1 MFKKLILILI
11 SFPVFFLGAEPVSRE
26 GKIQDVILYRNQ
38 ALVTRVVEVDLK
50 EGSHEIMVT
59 KLPSEIIQNS
69 LYAESVGADVRAAK
83 LKITE
88 LKSDTDP
95 KLAALDEKIEKANN
109 DSIRLS
115 KLIEVNR
122 LKLSFLTKQE
132 DFIATTEKVELSRGI
147 LNADT
152 MKQLTLFNFDQKK
165 ELALEELKLQEDIK
179 ILQKEKD
186 LLLRERK
193 QLVKT
198 SLKSIDASIFIDKIG
213 SGKCEI
219 RLYYLVQNAG
229 WSPIYN
235 FYSKLGSKTVR
246 VEFNARI
253 QQVSGENWDNINLTL
268 SNATPALS
276 ALAPGLSPFRISL
289 SNLGNSLGQEDLKSA
304 SQGVSKKMSAAYNKQ
319 IGAQSWNETQ
329 EGSWAM
335 NSAANEYQNLE
346 LLAKDEDLNILKKD
360 AKQNSSAPSVSFLL
374 KSKVSFL
381 SKTEQQLVKVEK
393 SELPAKFYNVAIP
406 LLTTYVFREAEIE
419 NDGFENLLE
428 GQVSV
433 YLDEKFVGH
442 GEISNVA
449 KGQSFVMGFGV
460 DTQIRARRELY
471 EKKEKI
477 LGGNKELSFKVRVI
491 LENFSK
497 KPTDLRVLD
506 RIPVE
511 DEKENV
517 RITLDLKN
525 NTLSADEL
533 YQQYERTKGILRW
546 DLALQ
551 PESAASKS
559 KTLDYS
565 YKLEF
570 DKNLQVSLPSPA
582 KADQMRTEF
591 DEIQKMKYNR
601 K

>member
-165 ELALEELKLQEDIK
+165 DLALEELKLQEDIK
-179 ILQKEKD
+179 NLQKEKD

-525 NTLSADEL
+525 NTLSANEL

>member
-11 SFPVFFLGAEPVSRE
+11 SLPVLFLGAEPVTRE

-50 EGSHEIMVT
+50 EGSHEIIVN

-289 SNLGNSLGQEDLKSA
+289 SNLGNTLGPDDLKSA

-360 AKQNSSAPSVSFLL
+360 AKQNSSAPSVSFIL

>member
-1 MFKKLILILI
+1 MYTKLILIITLTL
-11 SFPVFFLGAEPVSRE
+11 SFQLLSESVSKE

-38 ALVTRVVEVDLK
+38 ALITRVIEADLK
-50 EGSHEIMVT
+50 EGSHEIIVT

-69 LYAESVGADVRAAK
+69 LYAEAVGADVRATK
-83 LKITE
+83 LKVTE
-88 LKSDTDP
+88 IKTEADP
-95 KLAALDEKIEKANN
+95 RLAALDEKIEKANQEAN
-109 DSIRLS
+109 RLT

-122 LKLSFLTKQE
+122 LKLVFLTKQE
-132 DFIATTEKVELSRGI
+132 DFIAATEKVELSKGI
-147 LNADT
+147 LNAET
-152 MKQLTLFNFDQKK
+152 MKQLTLFNFDQKRD
-165 ELALEELKLQEDIK
+165 LALEELKFQEEIRV
-179 ILQKEKD
+179 LQKEKD
-186 LLLRERK
+186 VLQRERK
-193 QLVKT
+193 QLAKT
-198 SLKSIDASIFIDKIG
+198 SLKSMDASVFLDKVG
-213 SGKCEI
+213 SGKTEI
-219 RLYYLVQNAG
+219 RLYYLVQNAS

-235 FYSKLGSKTVR
+235 FYSKLGSKNVR
-246 VEFNARI
+246 VEFNARV
-253 QQVSGENWDNINLTL
+253 QQVTGENWDNVNLTL

-289 SNLGNSLGQEDLKSA
+289 SNLGNTLGPEDLKSA
-304 SQGVSKKMSAAYNKQ
+304 SQGVSRKMSAAYNKQ
-319 IGAQSWNETQ
+319 IGAQNWSETQ

-360 AKQNSSAPSVSFLL
+360 SKQNASAPSVSFSL
-374 KSKVSFL
+374 KAKASFQ
-381 SKTEQQLVKVEK
+381 SKTDQQLVKVDK

-406 LLTTYVFREAEIE
+406 LLTSYAFREAEIE
-419 NDGFENLLE
+419 NEGFDNLLE
-428 GQVSV
+428 GPVSV

-477 LGGNKELSFKVRVI
+477 LGGNKELTFKVRVI

-497 KPTDLRVLD
+497 KNNDLRVLD
-506 RIPVE
+506 RIPAE

-525 NTLSADEL
+525 NTLSTDEL

-546 DLALQ
+546 DLGLQ
-551 PESAASKS
+551 PESSASKA
-559 KTLDYS
+559 KVFDYS

-570 DKNLQVSLPSPA
+570 DKNQQVSYPTPA
-582 KADQMRTEF
+582 KADQMRSEF
-591 DEIQKMKYNR
+591 DEIQKMKYKR
-601 K
+601 

>member
-1 MFKKLILILI
+1 MSKQNITFILFLI
-11 SFPVFFLGAEPVSRE
+11 SLNLFADSITKE

-38 ALVTRVVEVDLK
+38 ALITRVIEADLK
-50 EGSHEIMVT
+50 EGSHEITIT

-69 LYAESVGADVRAAK
+69 LYAEAVGADVRAAK
-83 LKITE
+83 LKVTE
-88 LKSDTDP
+88 VKTDADP
-95 KLAALDEKIEKANN
+95 KLAALDEKIEKLNLE
-109 DSIRLS
+109 SIRLS
-115 KLIEVNR
+115 KLSEVNR
-122 LKLSFLTKQE
+122 LKLAFLTKQE
-132 DFIATTEKVELSRGI
+132 DFTVSSEKIELNRGL
-147 LNADT
+147 LNAET
-152 MKQLTLFNFDQKK
+152 LKQLTLFHFDQRK
-165 ELALEELKLQEDIK
+165 ELALEELKIQEDLK
-179 ILQKEKD
+179 NLNKERD
-186 LLLRERK
+186 VLGRERK

-198 SLKSIDASIFIDKIG
+198 SLKSMDASVFLDKIG
-213 SGKCEI
+213 NGKCEI
-219 RLYYLVQNAG
+219 KLYYLVQNAG

-235 FYSKLGSKTVR
+235 FYSKLGSKSVK

-253 QQVSGENWDNINLTL
+253 QQVTGESWENVNLTL

-289 SNLGNSLGQEDLKSA
+289 SNLGNTLGSDDLKSA
-304 SQGVSKKMSAAYNKQ
+304 SQGISKKMSAAYNKQ
-319 IGAQSWNETQ
+319 IGAQNWNETQ

-360 AKQNSSAPSVSFLL
+360 SKQSSAAPSVSFNL
-374 KSKVSFL
+374 KSKVSFN
-381 SKTEQQLVKVEK
+381 SKNEQQLVKVDK

-406 LLTTYVFREAEIE
+406 LLTSYVYREAEIE
-419 NDGFENLLE
+419 NELFENLLE
-428 GQVSV
+428 GPVSV

-449 KGQSFVMGFGV
+449 KGQSFVMGFGI

-471 EKKEKI
+471 DKKEKM
-477 LGGNKELSFKVRVI
+477 LGGNKELSFKVRLI

-497 KPTDLRVLD
+497 KATDLRVLD
-506 RIPVE
+506 RIPAE

-525 NTLSADEL
+525 NALSSDEL
-533 YQQYERTKGILRW
+533 YQQYERIKGILRW
-546 DLALQ
+546 DLGLQ
-551 PESAASKS
+551 PESSAAKA
-559 KTLDYS
+559 KTFEYS

-570 DKNLQVSLPSPA
+570 DKNLQVSYPTPA

-591 DEIQKMKYNR
+591 EEIQRMKY
-601 K
+601 KK

>member
-1 MFKKLILILI
+1 MFAKL
-11 SFPVFFLGAEPVSRE
+11 FFLLFYFIPFLLIADSLTKE

-38 ALVTRVVEVDLK
+38 ALITRVIETDLK
-50 EGSHEIMVT
+50 EGSHEIIVT

-69 LYAESVGADVRAAK
+69 LYAEAVGADVRATK
-83 LKITE
+83 LKVTE
-88 LKSDTDP
+88 IKTEADP
-95 KLAALDEKIEKANN
+95 RLSALDEKIEKTNL
-109 DSIRLS
+109 DSARIT
-115 KLIEVNR
+115 KLLEVNR
-122 LKLSFLTKQE
+122 LKLNFLTKQE
-132 DFIATTEKVELSRGI
+132 DFIAATEKVELSKGI

-165 ELALEELKLQEDIK
+165 DLALEELKLQEDIRL
-179 ILQKEKD
+179 LQKEKD
-186 LLLRERK
+186 VLQRERK
-193 QLVKT
+193 QLAKT
-198 SLKSIDASIFIDKIG
+198 SLKSMDASVFLDKVG
-213 SGKCEI
+213 SGKTEI
-219 RLYYLVQNAG
+219 RLYYLVQNAS
-229 WSPIYN
+229 WTPIYN
-235 FYSKLGSKTVR
+235 FYSKLGGKTVR
-246 VEFNARI
+246 VEFNARV
-253 QQVSGENWDNINLTL
+253 QQVTGENWDNVNLTL

-289 SNLGNSLGQEDLKSA
+289 SNLGNTLGPEDLKSA

-319 IGAQSWNETQ
+319 IGAQNWSETQ

-360 AKQNSSAPSVSFLL
+360 SKQNASSPSVSFSL
-374 KSKVSFL
+374 KAKASFQ
-381 SKTEQQLVKVEK
+381 SKTDQQLVKVDK

-406 LLTTYVFREAEIE
+406 LLTSYAFREAEIE
-419 NDGFENLLE
+419 NEGFDNLLE
-428 GQVSV
+428 GPVSV

-477 LGGNKELSFKVRVI
+477 LGGNKELTFKVRVI

-497 KPTDLRVLD
+497 KSNDLRVLD
-506 RIPVE
+506 RIPAE

-525 NTLSADEL
+525 NTLSTDEL

-546 DLALQ
+546 DLGLQ
-551 PESAASKS
+551 PESSASKS
-559 KTLDYS
+559 KTFDYS

-570 DKNLQVSLPSPA
+570 DKNQQVSYPTPA
-582 KADQMRTEF
+582 KADQMRSEF
-591 DEIQKMKYNR
+591 DEIQKMKYKR
-601 K
+601 

>member
-1 MFKKLILILI
+1 MSIFSEPLIK
-11 SFPVFFLGAEPVSRE
+11 E

-38 ALVTRVVEVDLK
+38 ALITRVIETDLK
-50 EGSHEIMVT
+50 EGSHELIIT
-59 KLPSEIIQNS
+59 KLPVEVIQNS
-69 LYAESVGADVRAAK
+69 LYAEAVGADVRAAK
-83 LKITE
+83 LKVTE
-88 LKSDTDP
+88 LKFEIDP
-95 KLAALDEKIEKANN
+95 KLSALDDKIEKTNIEMLRIN
-109 DSIRLS
+109 
-115 KLIEVNR
+115 KLIEVNK

-132 DFIATTEKVELSRGI
+132 DFIAATEKVELSKGI

-152 MKQLTLFNFDQKK
+152 MKQLTLFNFDQKRD
-165 ELALEELKLQEDIK
+165 LALEELKLNEEIR
-179 ILQKEKD
+179 ILQKDKD
-186 LLLRERK
+186 LLNRERK
-193 QLVKT
+193 QLAKT
-198 SLKSIDASIFIDKIG
+198 SLKSMEASIFLDKIG
-213 SGKCEI
+213 NGKTEI
-219 RLYYLVQNAG
+219 KLYYLVNNAG
-229 WSPIYN
+229 WTPNYN

-253 QQVSGENWDNINLTL
+253 QQVTGENWDNVNLTL

-289 SNLGNSLGQEDLKSA
+289 SNLGNTLGPEDLKSA

-360 AKQNSSAPSVSFLL
+360 SKQNSSAPSVSFSL
-374 KSKVSFL
+374 KSKASFQ
-381 SKTEQQLVKVEK
+381 SKTDQQLVKVDK

-406 LLTTYVFREAEIE
+406 LLTSYAFREAEIE
-419 NDGFENLLE
+419 NEGFENLLE
-428 GQVSV
+428 GPVSV

-497 KPTDLRVLD
+497 KNTDLRVLD
-506 RIPVE
+506 RIPAE

-525 NTLSADEL
+525 NTLSTDEL

-546 DLALQ
+546 DLGLQ
-551 PESAASKS
+551 PESSAAKA
-559 KTLDYS
+559 KTFDYM

-570 DKNLQVSLPSPA
+570 DKNQQVSYPTPA
-582 KADQMRTEF
+582 KADQMRSEF

>member
-1 MFKKLILILI
+1 MFAKL
-11 SFPVFFLGAEPVSRE
+11 FFLLFYFIPFLLIADSLTKE

-38 ALVTRVVEVDLK
+38 ALITRVIETDLK
-50 EGSHEIMVT
+50 EGSHEIIVT

-69 LYAESVGADVRAAK
+69 LYAEAVGADVRATK
-83 LKITE
+83 LKVTE
-88 LKSDTDP
+88 IKTEADP
-95 KLAALDEKIEKANN
+95 RLSALDEKIEKTNL
-109 DSIRLS
+109 DSARIT
-115 KLIEVNR
+115 KLLEVNR
-122 LKLSFLTKQE
+122 LKLNFLTKQE
-132 DFIATTEKVELSRGI
+132 DFIAATEKVELSKGI

-165 ELALEELKLQEDIK
+165 DLALEELKLQEDIRL
-179 ILQKEKD
+179 LQKEKD
-186 LLLRERK
+186 VLQRERK
-193 QLVKT
+193 QLAKT
-198 SLKSIDASIFIDKIG
+198 SLKSMDASVFLDKVG
-213 SGKCEI
+213 SGKTEI
-219 RLYYLVQNAG
+219 RLYYLVQNAS
-229 WSPIYN
+229 WTPIYN
-235 FYSKLGSKTVR
+235 FYSKLGGKTVR
-246 VEFNARI
+246 VEFNARV
-253 QQVSGENWDNINLTL
+253 QQVTGENWDNVNLTL

-289 SNLGNSLGQEDLKSA
+289 SNLGNTLGPEDLKSA

-319 IGAQSWNETQ
+319 IGAQNWSETQ

-360 AKQNSSAPSVSFLL
+360 SKQNASSPSVSFSL
-374 KSKVSFL
+374 KAKASFQ
-381 SKTEQQLVKVEK
+381 SKTDQQLVKVDK

-406 LLTTYVFREAEIE
+406 LLTSYAFREAEIE
-419 NDGFENLLE
+419 NEGFDNLLE
-428 GQVSV
+428 GPVSV

-477 LGGNKELSFKVRVI
+477 LGGNKELTFKVRVI

-497 KPTDLRVLD
+497 KSNDLRVLD
-506 RIPVE
+506 RIPAE

-525 NTLSADEL
+525 NTLSTDEL

-546 DLALQ
+546 DLGLQ
-551 PESAASKS
+551 PESSASKA
-559 KTLDYS
+559 KTFDYS

-570 DKNLQVSLPSPA
+570 DKNQQVSYPTPA
-582 KADQMRTEF
+582 KADQMRSEF
-591 DEIQKMKYNR
+591 DEIQKMKYKR
-601 K
+601 

>member
-1 MFKKLILILI
+1 M
-11 SFPVFFLGAEPVSRE
+11 
-26 GKIQDVILYRNQ
+26 
-38 ALVTRVVEVDLK
+38 
-50 EGSHEIMVT
+50 
-59 KLPSEIIQNS
+59 
-69 LYAESVGADVRAAK
+69 
-83 LKITE
+83 
-88 LKSDTDP
+88 
-95 KLAALDEKIEKANN
+95 
-109 DSIRLS
+109 
-115 KLIEVNR
+115 
-122 LKLSFLTKQE
+122 
-132 DFIATTEKVELSRGI
+132 
-147 LNADT
+147 
-152 MKQLTLFNFDQKK
+152 
-165 ELALEELKLQEDIK
+165 QEDIK

>member
-165 ELALEELKLQEDIK
+165 DLALEELKLQEDIK
-179 ILQKEKD
+179 NLQKEKD

>member
-1 MFKKLILILI
+1 MFAKL
-11 SFPVFFLGAEPVSRE
+11 FFLLFYFIPFLLIADSLTKE

-38 ALVTRVVEVDLK
+38 ALITRVIETDLK
-50 EGSHEIMVT
+50 EGSHEIIVT

-69 LYAESVGADVRAAK
+69 LYAEAVGADVRATK
-83 LKITE
+83 LKVTE
-88 LKSDTDP
+88 IKTEADP
-95 KLAALDEKIEKANN
+95 RLSALDEKIEKTNL
-109 DSIRLS
+109 DSARIT
-115 KLIEVNR
+115 KLLEVNR
-122 LKLSFLTKQE
+122 LKLNFLTKQE
-132 DFIATTEKVELSRGI
+132 DFIAATEKVELSKGI

-165 ELALEELKLQEDIK
+165 DLALEELKLQEDIRL
-179 ILQKEKD
+179 LQKEKD
-186 LLLRERK
+186 VLQRERK
-193 QLVKT
+193 QLAKT
-198 SLKSIDASIFIDKIG
+198 SLKSMDASVFLDKVG
-213 SGKCEI
+213 SGKTEI
-219 RLYYLVQNAG
+219 RLYYLVQNAS
-229 WSPIYN
+229 WTPIYN
-235 FYSKLGSKTVR
+235 FYSKLGGKTVR
-246 VEFNARI
+246 VEFNARV
-253 QQVSGENWDNINLTL
+253 QQVTGENWDNVNLTL

-289 SNLGNSLGQEDLKSA
+289 SNLGNTLGPEDLKSA

-319 IGAQSWNETQ
+319 IGAQNWSETQ

-360 AKQNSSAPSVSFLL
+360 SKQNASSPSVSFSL
-374 KSKVSFL
+374 KAKASFQ
-381 SKTEQQLVKVEK
+381 SKTDQQLVKVDK

-406 LLTTYVFREAEIE
+406 LLTSYAFREAEIE
-419 NDGFENLLE
+419 NEGFDNLLE
-428 GQVSV
+428 GPVSV

-477 LGGNKELSFKVRVI
+477 LGGNKELTFKVRVI

-497 KPTDLRVLD
+497 KSNDLRVLD
-506 RIPVE
+506 RIPAE

-525 NTLSADEL
+525 NTLSTDEL

-546 DLALQ
+546 DLGLQ
-551 PESAASKS
+551 PESSASKS
-559 KTLDYS
+559 KTFDYS

-570 DKNLQVSLPSPA
+570 DKNQQVSYPTPA
-582 KADQMRTEF
+582 KADQMRSEF
-591 DEIQKMKYNR
+591 DEIQKMKHKR
-601 K
+601 

>member
-165 ELALEELKLQEDIK
+165 DLALEELKLQEDIK
-179 ILQKEKD
+179 NLQKEKD

-477 LGGNKELSFKVRVI
+477 LGGIKELSFKVRVI

>member
-1 MFKKLILILI
+1 MFAKL
-11 SFPVFFLGAEPVSRE
+11 FFLLFYFIPFLLIADSLTKE

-38 ALVTRVVEVDLK
+38 ALITRVIETDLK
-50 EGSHEIMVT
+50 EGSHEIIVT

-69 LYAESVGADVRAAK
+69 LYAEAVGADVRATK
-83 LKITE
+83 LKVTE
-88 LKSDTDP
+88 IKTEADP
-95 KLAALDEKIEKANN
+95 RLSALDEKIEKTNL
-109 DSIRLS
+109 DSARIT
-115 KLIEVNR
+115 KLLEVNR
-122 LKLSFLTKQE
+122 LKLNFLTKQE
-132 DFIATTEKVELSRGI
+132 DFIAATEKVELSKGI

-165 ELALEELKLQEDIK
+165 DFLQ
-179 ILQKEKD
+179 
-186 LLLRERK
+186 RERK
-193 QLVKT
+193 QLAKT
-198 SLKSIDASIFIDKIG
+198 SLKSMDASVFLDKVG
-213 SGKCEI
+213 SGKTEI
-219 RLYYLVQNAG
+219 RLYYLVQNAS
-229 WSPIYN
+229 WTPIYN
-235 FYSKLGSKTVR
+235 FYSKLGGKTVR
-246 VEFNARI
+246 VEFNARV
-253 QQVSGENWDNINLTL
+253 QQVTGENWDNVNLTL

-289 SNLGNSLGQEDLKSA
+289 SNLGNTLGPEDLKSA

-319 IGAQSWNETQ
+319 IGAQNWSETQ

-360 AKQNSSAPSVSFLL
+360 SKQNASSPSVSFSL
-374 KSKVSFL
+374 KAKASFQ
-381 SKTEQQLVKVEK
+381 SKTDQQLVKVDK

-406 LLTTYVFREAEIE
+406 LLTSYAFREAEIE
-419 NDGFENLLE
+419 NEGFDNLLE
-428 GQVSV
+428 GPVSV

-477 LGGNKELSFKVRVI
+477 LGGNKELTFKVRVI

-497 KPTDLRVLD
+497 KSNDLRVLD
-506 RIPVE
+506 RIPAE

-525 NTLSADEL
+525 NTLSTDEL

-546 DLALQ
+546 DLGLQ
-551 PESAASKS
+551 PESSASKA
-559 KTLDYS
+559 KTFDYS

-570 DKNLQVSLPSPA
+570 DKNQQVSYPTPA
-582 KADQMRTEF
+582 KADQMRSEF
-591 DEIQKMKYNR
+591 DEIQKMKYKR
-601 K
+601 